1 VKTTIAA
8 LITTAA
14 LTVGAPVALATGI
27 YHGPDQKPR
36 WLTTP
41 CQLEDDDNCYW
52 DAHEN
57 GGTGHS
63 FWAIPLSNNRVAVV
77 YWNPVYNHDHG
88 YVTQQ

>member
-1 VKTTIAA
+1 MRLAAAVLATAA
-8 LITTAA
+8 LI
-14 LTVGAPVALATGI
+14 VAPASALATGL

-41 CQLEDDDNCYW
+41 CVLEDDDNCYW

-77 YWNPVYNHDHG
+77 YWNPAYNHDHG